1 MRLRFALYA
10 PVATTVD
17 RDLPLSA
24 LGGGE
29 GRGEVGD
36 LRRHPPHPP
45 AAARRAPP
53 SPPANGRRGA
63 RARDDR
69 AATRGLRLG
78 DRVLYRDGL
87 IIVIDKPAGIA
98 VHPGPGG
105 GPNLESRF
113 DELRFGLP
121 HPPSLAHRL
130 DRDTSGC
137 LVLGRHPK
145 ALRRLGALFASGK
158 EEKVYWAVVAG
169 RPPEPEGR
177 IETGLKKLTRSAG
190 WRMVV
195 DPAGQKAITDYR
207 VRGLAD
213 GRAWLELRPRTGR
226 THQLRVHC
234 VALGCPVVGDA
245 VYGDP
250 ASEKLLQLYAHS
262 ITLPLYPARPAL
274 EITAP
279 VPPHMVPALRNL
291 GYQEVP

>member
-1 MRLRFALYA
+1 MARAA
-10 PVATTVD
+10 PT
-17 RDLPLSA
+17 LPCPA
-24 LGGGE
+24 GGGGLGW
-29 GRGEVGD
+29 GRGEGQ
-36 LRRHPPHPP
+36 L
-45 AAARRAPP
+45 
-53 SPPANGRRGA
+53 
-63 RARDDR
+63 
-69 AATRGLRLG
+69 T

-121 HPPSLAHRL
+121 QPPALAHRL

-158 EEKVYWAVVAG
+158 AEKVYWAVVEG
-169 RPPEPEGR
+169 RPPETEGR
-177 IETGLKKLTRSAG
+177 IETGLRKLNRGSG
-190 WRMVV
+190 WRMIV
-195 DPAGQKAITDYR
+195 DPAGQRAITGYC
-207 VRGLAD
+207 VRGGTD

-234 VALGCPVVGDA
+234 AELGCPVVGDP
-245 VYGDP
+245 VYGNGGSGEP
-250 ASEKLLQLYAHS
+250 LMLYARS
-262 ITLPLYPARPAL
+262 ITLPLYSARPPL

-279 VPPHMVPALRNL
+279 VPSHMLAALHRL
-291 GYQEVP
+291 GCEEVRTA